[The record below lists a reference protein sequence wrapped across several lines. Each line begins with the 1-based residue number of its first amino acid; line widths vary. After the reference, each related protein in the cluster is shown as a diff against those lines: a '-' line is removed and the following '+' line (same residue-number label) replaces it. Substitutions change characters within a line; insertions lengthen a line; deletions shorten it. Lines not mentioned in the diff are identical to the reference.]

1 MLIQFSVENFLS
13 YKSKATLSLLPSKDK
28 ENTNNVALDKKFKS
42 LKTIAVYGANASGKT
57 SLIKALVA
65 AIMAIRTSNNLQI
78 NEKIPNIMPFKF
90 DSETP
95 SEPSK
100 FEFIFINNGIKYLY
114 GFSAT
119 PYEVV
124 EEYLYYYLSSKPS
137 LIFDRHNTVEYK
149 FPPGKNKL
157 LNDIAKRNTNNKL
170 FLSTATSWNY
180 EKTKDAFIWF
190 SEYINIF
197 EGYTGFENIVF
208 DRLEKDFDGSLKKF
222 TSKVLKESDTNIS
235 DFIYESEPMTP
246 ELYATFPKEFLKLIN
261 ENFGNIPGK
270 QVKITT
276 GHEVFDKN
284 GIAKNFKLELSEESL
299 GTQHLFYLSTIL
311 KSAFEKGETII
322 IDEIDSSLH
331 PLLVNFIIGL
341 FHNPEENKNNAQLI
355 FSTHD
360 TNLLSLDV
368 FRRDQIYFVEKN
380 NRTGE
385 SELYSLDEFP
395 VRKTE
400 NIRIG
405 YLQGRYGAIPFLG
418 SGAMLW
424 D

>member
-13 YKSKATLSLLPSKDK
+13 YKSKTTLSLLPSKDQ
-28 ENTNNVALDKKFKS
+28 ENLNNVTYGKKINGLKS
-42 LKTIAVYGANASGKT
+42 IAVYGANASGKT
-57 SLIKALVA
+57 NLFKALTA
-65 AIMAIRTSNNLQI
+65 AIMAIRNSNSLQI
-78 NEKIPNIMPFKF
+78 NDRIPNIMPFKF
-90 DSETP
+90 DAKMKDK
-95 SEPSK
+95 PSK
-100 FEFIFINNGIKYLY
+100 FEFIFISNGIKYIY
-114 GFSAT
+114 GFAAT
-119 PYEVV
+119 PFEVI
-124 EEYLYYYLSSKPS
+124 EEYLYYYSSSKPS

-149 FPPGKNKL
+149 FPPNKNKL
-157 LNDIAKRNTNNKL
+157 LSDISKRNTNNKL

-180 EKTKDAFIWF
+180 EKTKDAYIWF
-190 SEYINIF
+190 SESINTF

-208 DRLEKDFDGSLKKF
+208 DRLEKDLDGSLKKF

-235 DFIYESEPMTP
+235 DFTFETEPISP
-246 ELYATFPKEFLKLIN
+246 DIFATLPKEVVKLIN
-261 ENFGNIPGK
+261 DNFENAPGK

-276 GHEVFDKN
+276 GHDIFDQN
-284 GIAKNFKLELSEESL
+284 GDAKNFKLDLTEESL

-331 PLLVNFIIGL
+331 PLLVNFIVGL

-360 TNLLSLDV
+360 TNLLSLDI
-368 FRRDQIYFVEKN
+368 FRRDQIYFAEKN
-380 NRTGE
+380 SRTGE

-400 NIRIG
+400 NIRSG

-418 SGAMLW
+418 NGAGLW